1 MPSSAL
7 RSVNARYPKSPK
19 SSKASKAEIWYKIG
33 TEFLPRVRESTFA
46 PQLVSQSSGGGQDPT
61 YSSPLQPPVD
71 QASPHLAD
79 SIRWIDRCRAALAGA
94 PVRLRRQDQLAL
106 DTDWTCLYHSYM
118 NNAVASAMI
127 QAAHRVEARLEEA
140 LAGVGLSIAKFET
153 LSILVSQDRPI
164 SLSELAAKLVCV
176 RSNVTQLVDRLE
188 TEGLVKRADDPADRR
203 AVLAEVTA
211 LGRKRQAAGTPVVNA
226 VLQDVANKLAAVDSQ
241 KLKRALDAIQ

>member
-1 MPSSAL
+1 LEENDGRFP
-7 RSVNARYPKSPK
+7 PKPNDFFPL
-19 SSKASKAEIWYKIG
+19 G
-33 TEFLPRVRESTFA
+33 FA
-46 PQLVSQSSGGGQDPT
+46 
-61 YSSPLQPPVD
+61 
-71 QASPHLAD
+71 
-79 SIRWIDRCRAALAGA
+79 A
-94 PVRLRRQDQLAL
+94 PDQLPL
-106 DTDWTCLYHSYM
+106 DNDWTWLYHSYM
-118 NNAVASAMI
+118 NNAVASAMV

-188 TEGLVKRADDPADRR
+188 TEGLVKRADDPSDRR
-203 AVLAEVTA
+203 AVRAEVTA